1 VTALKKQKTNIIEL
15 PHLRREVWFFVCK
28 NQTKVDIFI
37 GI

>member
-1 VTALKKQKTNIIEL
+1 VTALKKQKPNKIEL
-15 PHLRREVWFFVCK
+15 PHFRIEVWFFVCK